1 MEETREFFWML
12 SEKPRMTAAWTATSK
27 SRSKPEAKDRVSRRP
42 AVVAHLEL
50 RYFPDVDGREAG
62 FFVVEKR
69 RPLMLVEAKWG
80 DQDVAPGLRHLEQR
94 FASADAW
101 QVSATGTNDYAWRD
115 GVRVA
120 PAFAVLR
127 ALV

>member
-1 MEETREFFWML
+1 MVFL
-12 SEKPRMTAAWTATSK
+12 GGPRQL
-27 SRSKPEAKDRVSRRP
+27 RD
-42 AVVAHLEL
+42 LEL
-50 RYFPDVDGREAG
+50 RYFRDVDGREAR

-80 DQDVAPGLRHLEQR
+80 DEDVAPGLRHLEQR

-120 PAFAVLR
+120 PALAVLR